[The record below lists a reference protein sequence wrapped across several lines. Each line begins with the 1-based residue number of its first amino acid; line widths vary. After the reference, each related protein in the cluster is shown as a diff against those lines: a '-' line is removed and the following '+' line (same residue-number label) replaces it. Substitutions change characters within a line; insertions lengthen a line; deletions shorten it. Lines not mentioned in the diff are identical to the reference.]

1 MCQLY
6 TDNFIKLKDY
16 FVYIA
21 ASSEWPHINLEDTQR
36 LCKNLNLM
44 DRTID
49 AAKVKWL
56 FFQANVEL

>member
-1 MCQLY
+1 
-6 TDNFIKLKDY
+6 
-16 FVYIA
+16 VYIA